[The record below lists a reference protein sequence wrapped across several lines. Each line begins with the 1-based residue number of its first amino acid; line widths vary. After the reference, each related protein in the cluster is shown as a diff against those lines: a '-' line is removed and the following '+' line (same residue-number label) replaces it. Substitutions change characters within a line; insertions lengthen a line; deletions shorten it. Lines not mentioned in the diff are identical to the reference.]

1 MAAPRF
7 GSAEEAASR
16 ARGGGRGGPGIT
28 WAEAGLGA
36 PGELSLESDRRLRW
50 NGGCSSSLLPPFFP
64 PSFPFLAGLVA
75 QPDRQAAARHGVD
88 CGCGGTST
96 LGLPH

>member
-1 MAAPRF
+1 MAAPGLSR
-7 GSAEEAASR
+7 AEEAASR

-28 WAEAGLGA
+28 WAEAGLRA

-50 NGGCSSSLLPPFFP
+50 NGGGSSSLLPPFFL
-64 PSFPFLAGLVA
+64 PSFPFLEGLAA

-88 CGCGGTST
+88 GGCGGTST
-96 LGLPH
+96 LGLPN